1 MKQIDLKDQ
10 YFGTEIEMTG
20 ISRYN
25 AAVLL
30 GECSE
35 QSHIPSALTAHGV

>member
-20 ISRYN
+20 MMRLP
-25 AAVLL
+25 LL
-30 GECSE
+30 EECSE
-35 QSHIPSALTAHGV
+35 QSHIISVLTIPGV

>member
-20 ISRYN
+20 ISRYD
-25 AAVLL
+25 AAVAME
-30 GECSE
+30 ECSE
-35 QSHIPSALTAHGV
+35 QSHIISVLTIHGV